1 MERRGN
7 CFLMHNEVTTE
18 QNSLKAENT
27 IELTM
32 DLMHPAYQAQQLRD
46 LAPCKLL
53 VAPFEN
59 LESGV

>member
-1 MERRGN
+1 
-7 CFLMHNEVTTE
+7 MHNEVTTE